1 MILLQIDMPQPDV
14 LPPDSLHHAAY
25 QLFSQMITDP
35 NQFWT
40 DMLQGAISFALKV
53 LAALLI
59 YMVGA
64 WLISRVKKI
73 LHHIFE
79 LRKTERT
86 LASFVTSFTTISLTT
101 ILVIISVGTLGV
113 NTTSLAALL
122 AAGGM
127 AIGMALSGT
136 VQNFAGGIMLLVFK
150 PFRAGNYIK
159 AQGVEGVVAEVSITA
174 TKILTADN
182 QMIILPNGALS
193 NGTIVNFLAQPI
205 RRVTWSVSVA
215 YGADAAKMRE
225 VVLGMLAEDPR
236 ILTSKDKRPSHDG
249 KIAVNLKDKEI
260 PDPCVMLESLN
271 SSDITFTVRAWVL
284 SQDYWKV
291 YFCFNER
298 FYTELP
304 QHGFSFAYPH
314 MDVHVLS

>member
-1 MILLQIDMPQPDV
+1 MPQPAV
-14 LPPDSLHHAAY
+14 LPPDSLHQAAH
-25 QLFSQMITDP
+25 QIVNQMITDP

-40 DMLQGAISFALKV
+40 DMLHSAISFGMKV

-73 LHHIFE
+73 LQRIFE
-79 LRKTERT
+79 HRKTERT
-86 LASFVTSFTTISLTT
+86 LASFITSFTTISLTT
-101 ILVIISVGTLGV
+101 LLVIISIGTLGV

-136 VQNFAGGIMLLVFK
+136 VQNFAGGIMILVFK

-159 AQGVEGVVAEVSITA
+159 AQDVEGIVAEVSITA

-193 NGTIVNFLAQPI
+193 NGTIINFFAQPV
-205 RRVTWSVSVA
+205 RRINWSVSVE
-215 YGADAAKMRE
+215 YGVEAEKMRE
-225 VVLGMLAEDPR
+225 LVLSMLAEDKR
-236 ILTSKDKRPSHDG
+236 ILTSADQRPTHDG
-249 KIAVNLKDKEI
+249 KIAVNLKDKPI
-260 PDPCVMLESLN
+260 PDPVVMLSSLN

-284 SQDYWKV
+284 SADYWDV
-291 YFCFNER
+291 LFHFNER

-304 QHGFSFAYPH
+304 QHGIHFAYPH
-314 MDVHVLS
+314 VDVKMLKEG